1 METRLFRRSAQHV
14 ILAIYRGTPH
24 LLIAVIGVWLLPVLL
39 ADSPAN
45 HSPTA
50 PGIVS
55 WTTYLGGSGADVATS
70 VAADAAGNTYVAGYT
85 ATIGVFTAFITKV
98 NATGKAVLFTKSL
111 GGNGSSTPTGIALDP
126 AGNIYVTGTTDAP
139 DFPTTP
145 GAFQTSGNGFVVKLS
160 NAGDRVI
167 YSTLV
172 HAAPSAI
179 AADSSGAS
187 YVTGTAGADF
197 PSSPGAVQP
206 KLATGTCP
214 ALRYPDAPCAD
225 AFVLKLNSAGTAA
238 AYATFLG
245 GSKEE
250 QGGAIAVDGSGAAYV
265 TGTTASADFP
275 VTSSAVERTFHGRID
290 FGPLWF
296 GDVFAAKID
305 PSGSR
310 LEWSTYLGGSG
321 ADTGG
326 AIAVDRNGNAYV
338 AGLTQSADF
347 PTTPGVFRRTYEGQ
361 TNAEPGSFQDSFV
374 IKISA
379 NGAAAYATY
388 FNGTNAIAVDATG
401 NAYLDPP
408 GSGAVCSTRESS
420 IQVLSA
426 DGTHLIVPANF
437 SGPGYAGSSTLA
449 LDAAGNAY
457 SAGLTGRM
465 VFFATPGAFQ
475 TSYGGGDSDAFV
487 TKANF
492 TEPAPRFIGCI
503 FNAASL
509 LEGNTSFF
517 PDGAVAPGE
526 VVSLYGNDIGPANP
540 LAGQGNPGGSLS
552 SMLGD
557 TQVLFDGVPAPLLYA
572 GPSQINA
579 VVPFEV
585 RQTTSVVLRRGGTDT
600 GPISL
605 PVAEAVPGI
614 FTIDGTGTGE
624 AAVLNANGTINSAAN
639 PAPRGSVITFYAT
652 GLGATDPASLDGS
665 IMPLTLPLPKPRFG
679 TSAILGSK
687 PATIEY
693 AGAAPGFVAGAFQ
706 VNIRIAADSE
716 TGAAVPLSLYVGNYV
731 TQQMAL
737 LNLPPVTVAIGP

>member
-1 METRLFRRSAQHV
+1 MGWA
-14 ILAIYRGTPH
+14 
-24 LLIAVIGVWLLPVLL
+24 
-39 ADSPAN
+39 
-45 HSPTA
+45 
-50 PGIVS
+50 
-55 WTTYLGGSGADVATS
+55 TYLGGAGTDVATT
-70 VAADAAGNTYVAGYT
+70 VAVDTGGNAYVAGYT
-85 ATIGVFTAFITKV
+85 VANGVFTAFITKV
-98 NATGKAVLFTKSL
+98 NASGTAVLFTKSISVH
-111 GGNGSSTPTGIALDP
+111 GSSTPTGIALDP
-126 AGNIYVTGTTDAP
+126 EGNIYVTGTTDAP

-145 GAFQTSGNGFVVKLS
+145 GAFQTSGSGFVMKLS

-179 AADSSGAS
+179 AVDSSGAS
-187 YVTGTAGADF
+187 YVTGTAGSDF
-197 PSSPGAVQP
+197 PSTPGAYQP
-206 KLATGTCP
+206 KPGGGLCP
-214 ALRYPDAPCAD
+214 GPFPHDPSSPCPDG
-225 AFVLKLNSAGTAA
+225 FVLKLNPTGTGVV
-238 AYATFLG
+238 YATFLG
-245 GSKEE
+245 GSDQERG
-250 QGGAIAVDGSGAAYV
+250 QAIAVDGSGAAYV

-275 VTSSAVERTFHGRID
+275 VTSNAVERTFHGRID
-290 FGPLWF
+290 LGPLWF
-296 GDVFAAKID
+296 GDAFAAKID

-310 LEWSTYLGGSG
+310 LEWATYLGGSG

-326 AIAVDRNGNAYV
+326 AIAVDHNSNAYV

-347 PTTPGVFRRTYEGQ
+347 PTTPGVFRRTYEGEAG
-361 TNAEPGSFQDSFV
+361 AEPGSFQDGFV

-388 FNGTNAIAVDATG
+388 FSGTNAIAVDATG

-408 GSGAVCSTRESS
+408 GSAAPCSTRDPS

-437 SGPGYAGSSTLA
+437 SGPGYAGSSTVA
-449 LDAAGNAY
+449 LDGAGNAY
-457 SAGLTGRM
+457 FAGLTRRL

-487 TKANF
+487 AKASF
-492 TEPAPRFIGCI
+492 TAAPTPRFIGCI
-503 FNAASL
+503 LNAASL
-509 LEGNTSFF
+509 LAGNTSFF
-517 PDGAVAPGE
+517 PDGAVSPGE
-526 VVSLYGNDIGPANP
+526 VVSLFGNDIGPANP

-552 SMLGD
+552 TMLGD

-572 GPSQINA
+572 GTSQINA

-585 RQTTSVVLRRGGTDT
+585 RKTTSVVLRRGGADT

-624 AAVLNANGTINSAAN
+624 AAVVNTNGTINSAAN

-652 GLGATDPASLDGS
+652 GLGAMDPPGIDGS
-665 IMPLTLPLPKPRFG
+665 TMPLSLPLPKPHFG
-679 TSAILGSK
+679 TSAALGSK
-687 PATIEY
+687 AATIEY
-693 AGAAPGFVAGAFQ
+693 AGAAPGIVAGVFQ
-706 VNIRIAADSE
+706 VNIRIAADSD
-716 TGAAVPLSLYVGNYV
+716 TGPAVPLNLYVGNYV
-731 TQQMAL
+731 TQQTAL